1 MTGPW
6 KERLRDRLEP
16 ILRAPD
22 PRPQISAYHDMPF
35 AIFLY
40 EPEAEFLLRREL
52 EDLSVRLAQA
62 GKRVTRIS
70 LADCLFQAVQQAGI
84 GTEDLAGLERT
95 LGTPPVLET
104 IRESVSS
111 DAPLE
116 HVLMER
122 IPTDATPERDVV
134 FLERAAAL
142 YPIYRTSALMERL
155 QGSLKVPAV
164 LFYPGSLE
172 GPAGLRF
179 MGVLEPEHNYRPRI
193 F

>member
-1 MTGPW
+1 MSDW

-35 AIFLY
+35 GIFLY
-40 EPEAEFLLRREL
+40 PPEEEFALRRAL
-52 EDLSVRLAQA
+52 DDLAVRLRQA

-70 LADCLFQAVQQAGI
+70 LSECLHEAVEKAGVSN
-84 GTEDLAGLERT
+84 EELAAHERT
-95 LGTPPVLET
+95 LGTGPVLDT
-104 IRESVSS
+104 IREIASTM
-111 DAPLE
+111 APLE
-116 HVLMER
+116 ELLLNRV
-122 IPTDATPERDVV
+122 PADASPERDVV

-142 YPIYRTSALMERL
+142 YPMYRTSALMERL
-155 QGSLKVPAV
+155 QGRLSAPAV
-164 LFYPGSLE
+164 LFYPGTLD

-179 MGVLEPEHNYRPRI
+179 MGVLEAEHNYRPRI

>member
-1 MTGPW
+1 MSDW

-35 AIFLY
+35 GIFLF
-40 EPEAEFLLRREL
+40 EPGEEFPLRREL
-52 EDLSVRLAQA
+52 DDLTVRLTQA

-70 LADCLFQAVQQAGI
+70 LSECLHASVESAGVSN
-84 GTEDLAGLERT
+84 EELAEHERS
-95 LGTPPVLET
+95 LGTGPVLET
-104 IRESVSS
+104 IREIMNSV
-111 DAPLE
+111 APLE
-116 HVLMER
+116 GLLLARV
-122 IPTDATPERDVV
+122 PADASPERDVV

-155 QGSLKVPAV
+155 QGKLTAPAV
-164 LFYPGSLE
+164 LFYPGTLE

-179 MGVLEPEHNYRPRI
+179 MGVLEAEHNYRPRI

>member
-1 MTGPW
+1 MSDW

-35 AIFLY
+35 GIFLY
-40 EPEAEFLLRREL
+40 PPEEEFALRRAL
-52 EDLSVRLAQA
+52 DDLAVRLRQT

-70 LADCLFQAVQQAGI
+70 LSECLHEAVEKAGVSN
-84 GTEDLAGLERT
+84 EELAAHERT
-95 LGTPPVLET
+95 LGTGPVLDT
-104 IRESVSS
+104 IREIASTM
-111 DAPLE
+111 APLE
-116 HVLMER
+116 ELLLNRV
-122 IPTDATPERDVV
+122 PSDASPGRDVV

-142 YPIYRTSALMERL
+142 YPMYRTSALMERL
-155 QGSLKVPAV
+155 QGRLSAPAV
-164 LFYPGSLE
+164 LFYPGTLD

-179 MGVLEPEHNYRPRI
+179 MGVLEAEHNYRPRI

>member
-1 MTGPW
+1 MSDW

-35 AIFLY
+35 GIFLY
-40 EPEAEFLLRREL
+40 PPEEEFALRRAL
-52 EDLSVRLAQA
+52 DDLAVRLRQT

-70 LADCLFQAVQQAGI
+70 LSECLHEAVEKAGVSN
-84 GTEDLAGLERT
+84 EELAAHERT
-95 LGTPPVLET
+95 LGTGPVLDT
-104 IRESVSS
+104 IREIASTM
-111 DAPLE
+111 APLE
-116 HVLMER
+116 ELLLNRV
-122 IPTDATPERDVV
+122 PADASPERDVV

-142 YPIYRTSALMERL
+142 YPMYRTSALMERL
-155 QGSLKVPAV
+155 QGRLSAPAV
-164 LFYPGSLE
+164 LFYPGTLD

-179 MGVLEPEHNYRPRI
+179 MGVLEAEHNYRPRI